1 MSDPL
6 SVARI
11 MSSHYKP
18 EVLIVWR
25 AQGDTETVTYYTVTE
40 RKCANPENLEP
51 GAVVTPYNE
60 IRHEELRE
68 ECARPRAAD
77 GDPNGEDWER
87 YERTKAKA
95 HQKMLEIRKKSAD
108 LV

>member
-1 MSDPL
+1 MARVL
-6 SVARI
+6 SA
-11 MSSHYKP
+11 HYKP

-40 RKCANPENLEP
+40 RKFAGPEGLAP
-51 GAVVTPYNE
+51 GAVVMAYNE
-60 IRHEELRE
+60 MRHEELRE

-77 GDPNGEDWER
+77 GDPNGEVWEN

-95 HQKMLEIRKKSAD
+95 HQKLLEIRKKSAD